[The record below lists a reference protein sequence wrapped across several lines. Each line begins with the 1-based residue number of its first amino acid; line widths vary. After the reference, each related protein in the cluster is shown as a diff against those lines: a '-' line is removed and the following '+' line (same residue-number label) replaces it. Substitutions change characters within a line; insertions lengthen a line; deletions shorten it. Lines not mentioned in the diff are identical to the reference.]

1 MIDIFFLKL
10 IVMIKPSLSDFTV
23 FADKPKP
30 VKIKTKFE
38 IQKEKSS
45 YMNIVLLLIVVIG
58 FIILYY
64 RKKYKTER
72 EKTAKEKIHHLEDYI
87 NEYNINNMLKE
98 QNMWKEQNM

>member
-1 MIDIFFLKL
+1 
-10 IVMIKPSLSDFTV
+10 MIKPSLSNFSV

-30 VKIKTKFE
+30 VKVKTKFE
-38 IQKEKSS
+38 LKNEQSY

-72 EKTAKEKIHHLEDYI
+72 ETLAKEKIQHLEDYMDDYI
-87 NEYNINNMLKE
+87 IHDMLKE
-98 QNMWKEQNM
+98 QKYNVP

>member
-1 MIDIFFLKL
+1 
-10 IVMIKPSLSDFTV
+10 MIKPSLSDFST

-38 IQKEKSS
+38 INKDQTF

-72 EKTAKEKIHHLEDYI
+72 ETSAKEKIQHLEDYI

-98 QNMWKEQNM
+98 QNM

>member
-1 MIDIFFLKL
+1 
-10 IVMIKPSLSDFTV
+10 MIKPSLSDFST
-23 FADKPKP
+23 FADKPKT

-38 IQKEKSS
+38 INKEQSN

-72 EKTAKEKIHHLEDYI
+72 ETSAKEKIQHLEDYI

-98 QNMWKEQNM
+98 QNM